1 MLKHTIFYK
10 AHQRNGCSL
19 SYHLSG
25 EEWLNDRGARQ
36 KACSSDFFYA
46 KVLLHEYLARLLH
59 LILYIL
65 RAKNC
70 TNICVQLWKIKDQP
84 AWFQPWHVLVATQS
98 IYHQYQSWPCHIH
111 TCSDYATDMKLN
123 QCRSCLTKVM
133 PVKPAWITWA
143 PKEGGQGAVD
153 IQLLPS
159 APPHPFTGARSPIFW
174 AARRRP
180 LPQHTPHREH
190 SLSS

>member
-1 MLKHTIFYK
+1 MVVLYHITW
-10 AHQRNGCSL
+10 AARNGWMIEAQGRRPAVLTSFM
-19 SYHLSG
+19 
-25 EEWLNDRGARQ
+25 Q
-36 KACSSDFFYA
+36 KFCCMSI
-46 KVLLHEYLARLLH
+46 EYLARLLH

-65 RAKNC
+65 RAKNW
-70 TNICVQLWKIKDQP
+70 TNICVQLWKIKDQL

-123 QCRSCLTKVM
+123 QCRSCLTKIM
-133 PVKPAWITWA
+133 SVKQAWINFA